1 MAVVV
6 EEVGRDGGGARLLRD
21 REGGGGRW
29 WEAIAVVA
37 PFREAVGVD
46 GCVTLA
52 NCSNCQTVREER
64 PAGTRRVVEQ
74 TCGGEGKWRKGGGG
88 KTERGGSSS
97 RGIS

>member
-1 MAVVV
+1 MQIHCIW
-6 EEVGRDGGGARLLRD
+6 ARIMRVS
-21 REGGGGRW
+21 GGGGGSGGGDTHTPTSGQRGWW
-29 WEAIAVVA
+29 WEAVAVVA

-74 TCGGEGKWRKGGGG
+74 T
-88 KTERGGSSS
+88 
-97 RGIS
+97 